1 MKKKTSSNRP
11 RGATIVLAADACPVC
26 GTLMK
31 EKRGRLSFPVNGEE
45 IRVSDATYLACA
57 KGHDPVLRADD
68 ARRLRERALDL
79 YRRKY
84 RLLSADE
91 IRSLRER
98 FGLTQA
104 ELARLLRLG
113 QNTLSR
119 WEAGRHAQTAAMDV
133 LLRMLRDVP
142 GGLEYL
148 RKHAA

>member
-1 MKKKTSSNRP
+1 MKKKTPTRSSVTTFSSN
-11 RGATIVLAADACPVC
+11 DCPVC
-26 GTLMK
+26 GTPMK
-31 EKRGRLSFPVNGEE
+31 EKRGKLAFPVNGEDV
-45 IRVSDATYLACA
+45 RVPDATHLACP

-79 YRRKY
+79 YRNKY
-84 RLLSADE
+84 GLLTAED

-98 FGLTQA
+98 FDLTQA

-119 WEAGRHAQTAAMDV
+119 WEAGRNVQTAAMDV
-133 LLRMLRDVP
+133 LLRVLRDVP

>member
-1 MKKKTSSNRP
+1 MKKTQSRSSRTALSP
-11 RGATIVLAADACPVC
+11 DACPVC
-26 GTLMK
+26 GTPMK
-31 EKRGRLSFPVNGEE
+31 EKRGKLAFPVNGEDV
-45 IRVSDATYLACA
+45 RVADATHLACP

-68 ARRLRERALDL
+68 ARRLREHALDL

-84 RLLSADE
+84 GLLTAED

-98 FGLTQA
+98 FDLTQA

-119 WEAGRHAQTAAMDV
+119 WEAGRNVQTAAMDV
-133 LLRMLRDVP
+133 LLRVLRDVP

>member
-1 MKKKTSSNRP
+1 MSPKKKTRS
-11 RGATIVLAADACPVC
+11 RGAEPPADACPVC
-26 GTLMK
+26 GILMK
-31 EKRGRLSFPVNGEE
+31 QRRGKLAFPVNGEQV
-45 IRVSDATYLACA
+45 RVPDATYLACPG
-57 KGHDPVLRADD
+57 GHEPLLRLDD
-68 ARRLRERALDL
+68 ARHLRERAIEL
-79 YRRKY
+79 YRARY

-119 WEAGRHAQTAAMDV
+119 WEAGRNVQTAAMDV
-133 LLRMLRDVP
+133 LLRLLRDVP

>member
-1 MKKKTSSNRP
+1 MKKTSSRARRAVELP
-11 RGATIVLAADACPVC
+11 ADACPVC
-26 GTLMK
+26 GTSMK
-31 EKRGRLSFPVNGEE
+31 EKRTRLSFPVNGEDV
-45 IRVSDATYLACA
+45 RVPDATHLACP
-57 KGHDPVLRADD
+57 KGHDVVLRVDD

-79 YRRKY
+79 YRKKY
-84 RLLSADE
+84 GLLTADE

>member
-1 MKKKTSSNRP
+1 
-11 RGATIVLAADACPVC
+11 
-26 GTLMK
+26 MK
-31 EKRGRLSFPVNGEE
+31 EKRGKLAFPVNGEDV
-45 IRVSDATYLACA
+45 RVPDATHLACP
-57 KGHDPVLRADD
+57 KGHDPVLRVDD

-79 YRRKY
+79 YRSKY
-84 RLLSADE
+84 GLLTAED

-119 WEAGRHAQTAAMDV
+119 WEAGRNVQTAAMDV
-133 LLRMLRDVP
+133 LLRVLRDVP

>member
-1 MKKKTSSNRP
+1 MKKTTPSRRSVTLP
-11 RGATIVLAADACPVC
+11 SDACPVC
-26 GTLMK
+26 ATPMI
-31 EKRGRLSFPVNGEE
+31 EKRGRLTFPVNGEDV
-45 IRVSDATYLACA
+45 RVPQATHLACP

-68 ARRLRERALDL
+68 ARRLREQALDL
-79 YRRKY
+79 YRGKY
-84 RLLSADE
+84 GLLTADD

-119 WEAGRHAQTAAMDV
+119 WEAGRNVQTAAMDI
-133 LLRMLRDVP
+133 LLRVLRDVP

-148 RKHAA
+148 RAHAA

>member
-1 MKKKTSSNRP
+1 MKKKTSSRRSRRP
-11 RGATIVLAADACPVC
+11 VELAADACPTC
-26 GTLMK
+26 GTTMK
-31 EKRGRLSFPVNGEE
+31 EKHGKLSFPVNGEE
-45 IRVSDATYLACA
+45 VRVPDAAHLACP

-68 ARRLRERALDL
+68 ARHLRERALDL
-79 YRRKY
+79 YRKKY
-84 RLLSADE
+84 GLLTAEE

-98 FGLTQA
+98 FDLTQA

>member
-1 MKKKTSSNRP
+1 MR
-11 RGATIVLAADACPVC
+11 
-26 GTLMK
+26 
-31 EKRGRLSFPVNGEE
+31 EKRGKLAFPVNGEDV
-45 IRVSDATYLACA
+45 RVPDASHLACPR
-57 KGHDPVLRADD
+57 GHDPVLRADD
-68 ARRLRERALDL
+68 ARRLREQALDL

-84 RLLSADE
+84 GLLTADN

-119 WEAGRHAQTAAMDV
+119 WEAGRNIQTAAMDV
-133 LLRMLRDVP
+133 LLRVLRDVP

-148 RKHAA
+148 RKNAA

>member
-1 MKKKTSSNRP
+1 MKKTKARSSRSGLSP
-11 RGATIVLAADACPVC
+11 DACPVC
-26 GTLMK
+26 GTPMK
-31 EKRGRLSFPVNGEE
+31 EKRGKLAFPVNGEDV
-45 IRVSDATYLACA
+45 RVPDATHLACP

-68 ARRLRERALDL
+68 ARRLREHALDV
-79 YRRKY
+79 YRTKY
-84 RLLSADE
+84 GLLTAED

-119 WEAGRHAQTAAMDV
+119 WEAGRNVQTAAMDV
-133 LLRMLRDVP
+133 LLRVLRDVP